1 MTQIKKD
8 SLMFYV
14 EGLKMD
20 PSEVFPAEIIV
31 EYIIPNLDLPEICLL
46 RCVSQSWQNLANLYF
61 ARIKVLDVTEL
72 KDMLTEFGFQNIAK
86 YLHKL
91 QEIYLDRCWTI
102 ATKDNLLQLFD
113 NCPFL
118 KVFSAKRCKFVDDEV
133 LEEMADKCRKL
144 VTINVSYCFQVLI

>member
-1 MTQIKKD
+1 
-8 SLMFYV
+8 
-14 EGLKMD
+14 MD

-46 RCVSQSWQNLANLYF
+46 RCLSQSWQNLVNDYF
-61 ARIKVLDVTEL
+61 ARMKVLDVTEL

-102 ATKDNLLQLFD
+102 ATKDNLLQLLD

-118 KVFSAKRCKFVDDEV
+118 KIFSAKRCKFVDDEV